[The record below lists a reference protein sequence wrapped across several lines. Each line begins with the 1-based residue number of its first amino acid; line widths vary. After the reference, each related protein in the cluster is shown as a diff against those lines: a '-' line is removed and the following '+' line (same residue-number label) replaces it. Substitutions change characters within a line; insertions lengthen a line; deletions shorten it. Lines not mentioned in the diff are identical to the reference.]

1 MMSLNR
7 SGRVGAM
14 SFKLVFVGSL
24 LFLLSDT
31 MIAFNKFHSDIPM
44 AGFLIMITYIAAQ
57 YLIMRGLI
65 LEK

>member
-1 MMSLNR
+1 LLPARGVQRN
-7 SGRVGAM
+7 AE
-14 SFKLVFVGSL
+14 L
-24 LFLLSDT
+24 LFLLSDS
-31 MIAFNKFHSDIPM
+31 MIAFNKFNSDIPL